1 MFHVK
6 HLEKIFYGMNLRCKL
21 TEMHL
26 RFFLLYGELLYNVLI
41 KPKLSARMRPDICG
55 ICLLKQN
62 IFGAQSV
69 ISVTDYSVHSNL
81 AKIHL
86 QFLLA
91 IRINDGES

>member
-1 MFHVK
+1 MQVDRDASQ
-6 HLEKIFYGMNLRCKL
+6 I
-21 TEMHL
+21 
-26 RFFLLYGELLYNVLI
+26 FLLYGELLYNVLI
-41 KPKLSARMRPDICG
+41 KPKTLREDAARCG

-62 IFGAQSV
+62 VFGAQSV

-86 QFLLA
+86 QFLPA